1 MHPWQHKD
9 NLPNSEITSYCKI
22 TWQHFKRLSQS
33 TSVSLIFFPTSQ
45 AKATDLPLACTGLA
59 CLSQL
64 YVNRAS
70 QLRFRPAPVGVHT
83 AGTAQSNQCK
93 CLPSVTA
100 SAVQNSKSR
109 SELSLI
115 CRAMYISGPRV
126 RLNSH
131 HRGMLT
137 GWSAWLL
144 QKSVMLLSHFYSWW
158 EPQENHI
165 LESKQVFLMLC
176 TYLQAKGTC
185 ADTELCAY
193 LPATTVLSEYSLSR
207 YRQAKSAQL
216 WGKILCDTH

>member
-1 MHPWQHKD
+1 M
-9 NLPNSEITSYCKI
+9 
-22 TWQHFKRLSQS
+22 
-33 TSVSLIFFPTSQ
+33 SVSLIFFPTSQ

-115 CRAMYISGPRV
+115 CRAISGTRV